1 MGARLKRWS
10 DYWVRIWSAVR
21 ELSGDD
27 AYERYCAH
35 QDMHHATQR
44 ILTRKEF
51 FDQQQEKKWT
61 GIKRCC

>member
-1 MGARLKRWS
+1 MGTRLKRMS
-10 DYWVRIWSAVR
+10 NYCARIWSAVR

-35 QDMHHATQR
+35 QASHHANQCV
-44 ILTRKEF
+44 LTRKEF
-51 FDQQQEKKWT
+51 FQQQQEQKWT

>member
-1 MGARLKRWS
+1 MGTRLKRMS
-10 DYWVRIWSAVR
+10 DCCARLWSAVR

-35 QDMHHATQR
+35 QVSHHANQHV
-44 ILTRKEF
+44 LTRKEF
-51 FDQQQEKKWT
+51 FQQQQEQKWT